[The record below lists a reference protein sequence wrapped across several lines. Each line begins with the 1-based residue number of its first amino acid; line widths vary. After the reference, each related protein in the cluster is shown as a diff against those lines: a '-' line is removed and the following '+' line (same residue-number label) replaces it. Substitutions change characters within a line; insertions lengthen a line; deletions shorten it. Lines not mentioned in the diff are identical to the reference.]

1 MNDQIDR
8 PLPGPPGKPGY
19 QSVLAD
25 LAHSER
31 PGLTDDSILAQ
42 KVD

>member
-1 MNDQIDR
+1 MNEQNNH
-8 PLPGPPGKPGY
+8 PLPGLPVESGCWP
-19 QSVLAD
+19 VLAD

-31 PGLTDDSILAQ
+31 PGLTDDSLLAQ